1 MPFFGMAFE
10 GHNLPFFGKIRD
22 KPSKRFKLFWSYGKG
37 LYGRPSP
44 QTRPFRKNSC

>member
-22 KPSKRFKLFWSYGKG
+22 KPSKRFKLFWSYGKC
-37 LYGRPSP
+37 LYGGLHF
-44 QTRPFRKNSC
+44 TLALLLLFV